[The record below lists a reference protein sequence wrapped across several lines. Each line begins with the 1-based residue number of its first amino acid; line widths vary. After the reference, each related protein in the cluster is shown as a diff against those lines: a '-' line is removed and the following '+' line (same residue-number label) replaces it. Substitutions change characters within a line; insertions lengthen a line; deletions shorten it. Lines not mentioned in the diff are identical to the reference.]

1 MILFLIAPMIGLSTE
16 IKKAD
21 EYTPLSYEEANAW
34 LMTISY
40 QQLIDFIIAYDY
52 VEHALPVVTPAK
64 KLILISG
71 RDLHITEQEPMK
83 INIAHLEY
91 EIHAEDEVY
100 PDFIPKRD
108 FKPYFYVG
116 AGGVVTGIL
125 LMLLI
130 GK

>member
-1 MILFLIAPMIGLSTE
+1 MTGLSKE

-52 VEHALPVVTPAK
+52 VEHALPVVTPAE

-83 INIAHLEY
+83 INVGHLEY

-100 PDFIPKRD
+100 PDFIPKRN
-108 FKPYFYVG
+108 FRPYIYTGV
-116 AGGVVTGIL
+116 GGVVTGIL

-130 GK
+130 GR

>member
-1 MILFLIAPMIGLSTE
+1 VILFLIAPMIGLSGE
-16 IKKAD
+16 IKKVD
-21 EYTPLSYEEANAW
+21 EYIPLSYEEANAW
-34 LMTISY
+34 LMTITY
-40 QQLIDFIIAYDY
+40 KDLLDFIIAYDY
-52 VEHALPVVTPAK
+52 VEHTVPVIVPSK
-64 KLILISG
+64 KLILIAG

-83 INIAHLEY
+83 INVGHLEY
-91 EIHAEDEVY
+91 DIHAEDEVY
-100 PDFIPKRD
+100 PDFIPKRN